1 MAKYTVHGGHAAH
14 GNKNC
19 GAVGYC
25 SESLVDRQIKD
36 TIIKY
41 LKLDGHL
48 IKDCTVDSGITQSSI
63 ITAIKKLINAEQNVT
78 ANISIHLNACNKS
91 KKDGKTKG
99 VECCVYSD
107 KGAAA
112 IIGNRICQN
121 IAKLG
126 FTNRGNKVRTN
137 LGVLK
142 GIKNGGAN
150 VLVECF
156 FCDDEDDYAL
166 YTKLGAD
173 TIGKAIAEGIVGH
186 AIQTSLSK
194 EQKPVTSNNYIY
206 DGIDYSKV
214 FNPSYYT
221 LKNPELK
228 KVYGENSKELFTHFL
243 IFGMKEG
250 RIASPDFNVNIY
262 KERYLDLKQV
272 YGQNLPD
279 YYKHYCKHGF
289 FEGRKAI

>member
-36 TIIKY
+36 AVIKY

-48 IKDCTVDSGITQSSI
+48 IKDCTVDSGLTASSI
-63 ITAIKKLINAEQNVT
+63 VTAIKKLINGEQNVT
-78 ANISIHLNACNKS
+78 ANTSIHLNAWDKTN
-91 KKDGKTKG
+91 KDGKTKG
-99 VECCVYSD
+99 VECCVYSSTGTSAD
-107 KGAAA
+107 
-112 IIGNRICQN
+112 IGNRICQN
-121 IAKLG
+121 IAKFG

-156 FCDDEDDYAL
+156 FCDDEDDYIL

-186 AIQTSLSK
+186 SIGGATPSTNKKETVYIPQPTLKKGCKGEQVLYLQTALNLICYAGLDADGSFGPKTVDALRKWQSAAGLK
-194 EQKPVTSNNYIY
+194 A
-206 DGIDYSKV
+206 DGIYGP
-214 FNPSYYT
+214 NSY
-221 LKNPELK
+221 NVMK
-228 KVYGENSKELFTHFL
+228 KMILEK
-243 IFGMKEG
+243 
-250 RIASPDFNVNIY
+250 
-262 KERYLDLKQV
+262 
-272 YGQNLPD
+272 
-279 YYKHYCKHGF
+279 
-289 FEGRKAI
+289 